1 MHESIL
7 HTQKC
12 EMSTSQRS
20 VLCTPFVTFPAV
32 TMSLCHLAR
41 DKETR
46 SSKKHLTIHS
56 HIPL

>member
-20 VLCTPFVTFPAV
+20 VLCTPFVTFPRRHNVAL
-32 TMSLCHLAR
+32 SPR
-41 DKETR
+41 
-46 SSKKHLTIHS
+46 
-56 HIPL
+56 P